1 MNLEI
6 SKSFTYK
13 QEKVE
18 VEYANG
24 SKMNQCSIQTAK
36 VNIEDCYHSDDFI
49 VATIDKYDAILGR
62 EWLRRVNSRIDWRL
76 GTVTFEFQG
85 RQHCWQS

>member
-1 MNLEI
+1 MFEGRHATILIDSGALHNFVSSRIMNLEI
-6 SKSFTYK
+6 SKSVTYK

-36 VNIEDCYHSDDFI
+36 VNIEDYYHSDDFI
-49 VATIDKYDAILGR
+49 VATIDKHDVILGR
-62 EWLRRVNSRIDWRL
+62 E
-76 GTVTFEFQG
+76 
-85 RQHCWQS
+85 